1 MKCSNI
7 LILGGTGAMGKP
19 LVDILAEK
27 KDAHICVTTRSKREN
42 KGNIK
47 YIVGNARDDEFMKH
61 ILKSNDWDVI
71 IDFMAY
77 STKEF
82 ERRYESFLENCKQY
96 VFISSCRVYAKSDA
110 PITEKTDRLLDVCK
124 DAAYL
129 NTDEYAL
136 SKARQENLLFESE
149 KKNFTII
156 RPSITYNSHRLQLG
170 VLEKEHWLYR
180 AMHGRTIVFSKDIAD
195 KLTAMT
201 TGYDVA
207 LAIANVIGEETAL
220 GEVFHITSPNSYK
233 WSDVLKIY
241 IDVLEECTGKKQ
253 KVLFTEKSTCFNVGW
268 NMYQIIYCRY
278 FNRTF
283 DNSKIS
289 EYYDARKFQ
298 ELRSGIRQC
307 LSEFLSNPHFGNIMW
322 DLEAVNDKVCKEWTP
337 LREIHEKKNK
347 VIYLCYRLGISS
359 LYRLGLK
366 VWNQMKKHI

>member
-1 MKCSNI
+1 MNCSNI

-27 KDAHICVTTRSKREN
+27 KDAYIYVTTRSKREN
-42 KGNIK
+42 RGNIK
-47 YIVGNARDDEFMKH
+47 YIIGNARDDEFMKH
-61 ILKSNDWDVI
+61 ILKIRDWDVI

-82 ERRYESFLENCKQY
+82 ERRYVSFLENCKQY

-124 DAAYL
+124 DDIYL

-136 SKARQENLLFESE
+136 SKARQENLLFESR

-207 LAIANVIGEETAL
+207 LAMSNVIGEETAL
-220 GEVFHITSPNSYK
+220 GEVFT
-233 WSDVLKIY
+233 
-241 IDVLEECTGKKQ
+241 
-253 KVLFTEKSTCFNVGW
+253 
-268 NMYQIIYCRY
+268 
-278 FNRTF
+278 
-283 DNSKIS
+283 
-289 EYYDARKFQ
+289 
-298 ELRSGIRQC
+298 
-307 LSEFLSNPHFGNIMW
+307 
-322 DLEAVNDKVCKEWTP
+322 
-337 LREIHEKKNK
+337 
-347 VIYLCYRLGISS
+347 
-359 LYRLGLK
+359 
-366 VWNQMKKHI
+366 